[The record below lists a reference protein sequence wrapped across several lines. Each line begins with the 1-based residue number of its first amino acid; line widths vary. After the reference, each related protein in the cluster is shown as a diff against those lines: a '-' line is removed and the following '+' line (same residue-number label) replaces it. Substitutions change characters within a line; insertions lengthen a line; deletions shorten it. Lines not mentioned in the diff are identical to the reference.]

1 MAAELFTRTG
11 AAHNWCYKKTLGANE
26 TVYLKMPAISPGAR
40 GVNDIGYQCD
50 STVSIYATLDDD
62 IEGVGTAWQLIAAG
76 EGINKTAYALKIVC
90 GATPQKVVLRTI
102 LQ

>member
-1 MAAELFTRTG
+1 MAVEKFTRTG
-11 AAHNWCYKKTLGANE
+11 SAHNWYYEKTLGANE
-26 TVYLKMPAISPGAR
+26 TVYLQMPAISPNAR

-50 STVSIYATLDDD
+50 DTVLIYATLDDD
-62 IEGVGTAWQLIAAG
+62 IEGTALWQLIAAG
-76 EGINKTAYALKIVC
+76 EGINKTTYALKIVC